1 MLNDEGSA
9 IWDALSQPQ
18 SLDEICTHLVSIYSV
33 EVDQCRQD
41 VQAWLHQACIKRVVV
56 LMP

>member
-1 MLNDEGSA
+1 M
-9 IWDALSQPQ
+9 WDALSQPQ

-41 VQAWLHQACIKRVVV
+41 VQAWLHQACAKRVVV